1 MTKSTP
7 KSTEIFKCT
16 KCNFITSR
24 LSHWN
29 RHVLTAKHKMDNAD
43 NKMDNEKST
52 ESPLHECICGKKYK
66 FKSGLCKHK
75 KKCLFGGII
84 NTKICEPTSIKKNKK
99 VSLEVENA
107 ELKDELGK
115 LKSALPTL
123 MDNITEILK
132 TQKELTQRQEK
143 AFSNPQT
150 NNYINNRLSI
160 NVYLNENCKDAMN
173 LQDFIDSLKVSL
185 EDLNYT
191 KNHGYAKGLSNIF
204 VKQLKDLEP
213 TQRPIHCSDN
223 KRLKFYV
230 KDDNKWEKDNKN
242 EKIDKT
248 IDDLAKKQLDAI
260 KQWEK
265 NHPRYEESET
275 LLMEWHS
282 MVKEVVG
289 GIDKNNKQKNSEII
303 KKEIGATVKLT
314 TDLLNK

>member
-1 MTKSTP
+1 MIKSTP
-7 KSTEIFKCT
+7 KSTDIFKCE

-29 RHVLTAKHKMDNAD
+29 RHVLTAKHKMDNMD

-52 ESPLHECICGKKYK
+52 ESSLHECICGKKYK

-75 KKCLFGGII
+75 KKCVFGGVL
-84 NTKICEPTSIKKNKK
+84 NMELCKKTPNNSSKK
-99 VSLEVENA
+99 QTLEEENV
-107 ELKDELGK
+107 ELKNELGK

-132 TQKELTQRQEK
+132 TQKTLTEKQEQ
-143 AFSNPQT
+143 ALSNPQT
-150 NNYINNRLSI
+150 NNYFNNRLSI

-173 LQDFIDSLKVSL
+173 LQDFIDGLKVSL

-230 KDDNKWEKDNKN
+230 KDDDKWEKDNQNK
-242 EKIDKT
+242 KIDKT
-248 IDDLAKKQLDAI
+248 IGHLAKKQIEAI
-260 KQWEK
+260 KKWEE
-265 NHPRYEESET
+265 NHPNFSDSDN
-275 LLMEWHS
+275 LLGEWHL

-289 GIDKNNKQKNSEII
+289 GIDKTVTEKNSEFI
-303 KKEIGATVKLT
+303 KKEIGATVKIT
-314 TDLLNK
+314 NDLLNK